1 MKRVFLF
8 LSVAALCMVAACT
21 REMKTAIAADQGK
34 IDLEGY
40 EGYGCGWSYS
50 MEYVTSAKSQEIA
63 DNINRAIIQSA
74 LYSDL
79 TDKAPVISTCCQQ
92 WVEGIK
98 TEYDEF
104 ASEILPELDEG
115 DEPWMMNW
123 SYSMDGSFTTGCAS
137 RNLRTYS
144 VMDDSYSGGAHGTT
158 INTFL
163 VFDLTTGRQITEAD
177 LFRDGFEEDIAEP
190 LYDKVLEGLDED
202 AWDAIYEVP
211 TPNGNFSVSEQG
223 LTWHYNQYE
232 IAPYVV
238 GPLSA
243 EFSWDELA
251 PYLK

>member
-1 MKRVFLF
+1 MKRIFLF

-21 REMKTAIAADQGK
+21 REMKTATAADQGK

-74 LYSDL
+74 LYCDL
-79 TDKAPVISTCCQQ
+79 TDKAPAISTCCQQ

-104 ASEILPELDEG
+104 AGEILPELDEG

-137 RNLRTYS
+137 RHLRTYS

-190 LYDKVLEGLDED
+190 LYDKVLENLDEE
-202 AWDAIYEVP
+202 AWEAIYEVP

-243 EFSWDELA
+243 EFTWDELA

>member
-1 MKRVFLF
+1 MKRINLI
-8 LSVAALCMVAACT
+8 LGVAALCVAAACT
-21 REMKTAIAADQGK
+21 QEMKTATAADNGK

-40 EGYGCGWSYS
+40 EGYSCGWSYS

-63 DNINRAIIQSA
+63 DNINRTIIEFT
-74 LYSDL
+74 LYYD
-79 TDKAPVISTCCQQ
+79 TAGMPPVISTYCQQ
-92 WVEGIK
+92 WVEGIDA
-98 TEYDEF
+98 EYNEF
-104 ASEILPELDEG
+104 AGEVLPELDEG

-158 INTFL
+158 TNTFL
-163 VFDLTTGRQITEAD
+163 VFDMTTGQRITEAD

-190 LYDKVLEGLDED
+190 LYDKILENLDEE

-243 EFSWDELA
+243 EFTWDELA

>member
-1 MKRVFLF
+1 MKKIFLF

-21 REMKTAIAADQGK
+21 REMKTATAADEGK

-50 MEYVTSAKSQEIA
+50 MEYVTAAKSQEIA
-63 DNINRAIIQSA
+63 DNINRTIIESAIC
-74 LYSDL
+74 YDL
-79 TDKAPVISTCCQQ
+79 ADMPPVVSTYCQH
-92 WVEGIK
+92 WVEGIDA
-98 TEYDEF
+98 EYDEF
-104 ASEILPELDEG
+104 AGEILPELDEG

-144 VMDDSYSGGAHGTT
+144 VMDDSYTGGAHGTT

-163 VFDLTTGRQITEAD
+163 VFDLTTGRRITEAD

-190 LYDKVLEGLDED
+190 LYDKILEGLDED
-202 AWDAIYEVP
+202 AWGAIYEVP

-243 EFSWDELA
+243 EFTWDELA